1 MALLGIS
8 AIGIVVG
15 IIVHLILGKDGYAW
29 FGEIILSFVG
39 AVLLGLITGIFV
51 GMREISVEVM
61 VAALVG
67 AVAVGAIITVL
78 TFRSV
83 GRGFGSS

>member
-1 MALLGIS
+1 MALAGIA

-15 IIVHLILGKDGYAW
+15 IIVHLILGRDGYSW
-29 FGEIILSFVG
+29 FGEIILAFVG

-51 GMREISVEVM
+51 GMRQITVEVM

-67 AVAVGAIITVL
+67 AVIVGVVITVL
-78 TFRSV
+78 TLRSV
-83 GRGFGSS
+83 DRRIGEA